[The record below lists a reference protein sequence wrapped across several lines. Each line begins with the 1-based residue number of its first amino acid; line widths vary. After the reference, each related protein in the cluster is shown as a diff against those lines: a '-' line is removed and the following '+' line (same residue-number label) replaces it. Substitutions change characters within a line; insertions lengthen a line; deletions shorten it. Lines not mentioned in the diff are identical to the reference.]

1 MITDIMHS
9 LIGQSHYFIKIKA
22 LMKITH
28 TFLKI
33 STLLLISSISLFN
46 MTSCATSKQS
56 GWLASHKKALSEA
69 ANSTTMKPEEKADI
83 LMSHYAQMMD
93 EGLKFVNPVKGA
105 TFITKYQEENQAS
118 IVKIVAES
126 NGWVGNLNTMQG
138 IDLGLRV
145 AKKPYIPQYID
156 LIPKFKKKYNQYK
169 FVMDMTG
176 KVVGAFGKIGKLAS
190 LAF

>member
-1 MITDIMHS
+1 M
-9 LIGQSHYFIKIKA
+9 KIKS
-22 LMKITH
+22 

-46 MTSCATSKQS
+46 MTSCASSKQTA
-56 GWLASHKKALSEA
+56 WLAAHRNALSEA

-83 LMSHYAQMMD
+83 MMSHYAEMMG
-93 EGLKFVNPVKGA
+93 EGLKFVNPVKGVN
-105 TFITKYQEENQAS
+105 FITKYQEQNKAS
-118 IVKIVAES
+118 IEKIVAES
-126 NGWVGNLNTMQG
+126 NGWVSNLNTVQG

-176 KVVGAFGKIGKLAS
+176 KVVGAFGKIGKLAA